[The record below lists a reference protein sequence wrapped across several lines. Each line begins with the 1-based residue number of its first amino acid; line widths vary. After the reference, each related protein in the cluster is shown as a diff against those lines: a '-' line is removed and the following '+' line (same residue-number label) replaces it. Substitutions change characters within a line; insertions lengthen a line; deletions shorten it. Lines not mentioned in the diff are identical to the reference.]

1 MFLNLQKIS
10 CRRIIGVVGSKHM
23 EYLPDIIPC
32 LLHLLNDEAPPVVRQ
47 AIKTGTTL
55 FAKLIQRLV
64 IQGLFSTG
72 GIDDALKSSWEW
84 LLKFKSAVSLMAFQT
99 TGNEGVRL
107 LAVKFVEKT
116 VLMYTPDPNIPS
128 DPTSEATKDMGF
140 NIAWLRGGH
149 PLLNVG
155 DLAMEASQNLGL
167 LLEQLKSPKVKS
179 LSTSMIIVFIT
190 SLSAIAQ
197 RRPSFYGR
205 ILPVLLSLDPAS
217 SIIKLRVPGAFHA
230 LKSAF
235 SACLECTHSS
245 AEPVFLLAS
254 TYLDTFL
261 LTGTFEMCPFALISV
276 CAQRQELTD
285 TLSIEGYI
293 MFF

>member
-1 MFLNLQKIS
+1 M
-10 CRRIIGVVGSKHM
+10 H
-23 EYLPDIIPC
+23 
-32 LLHLLNDEAPPVVRQ
+32 A
-47 AIKTGTTL
+47 TL
-55 FAKLIQRLV
+55 IFIQREFL
-64 IQGLFSTG
+64 LFLSPILCIIFLT
-72 GIDDALKSSWEW
+72 LLTQTSS
-84 LLKFKSAVSLMAFQT
+84 
-99 TGNEGVRL
+99 
-107 LAVKFVEKT
+107 
-116 VLMYTPDPNIPS
+116 
-128 DPTSEATKDMGF
+128 
-140 NIAWLRGGH
+140 
-149 PLLNVG
+149 
-155 DLAMEASQNLGL
+155 
-167 LLEQLKSPKVKS
+167 
-179 LSTSMIIVFIT
+179 